1 MKSIQ
6 LSSIKKKIGAEN
18 FSILKE
24 TIFKSSYDRPSK
36 GMTLQRDRIV
46 NAIKDPQVK
55 KSLENITSKVDWFVV
70 DVVQLNS
77 FMCNLPQGL
86 EFISNPFFLTYA
98 LNVIY

>member
-18 FSILKE
+18 FSVLRD

-55 KSLENITSKVDWFVV
+55 KSLENITSKAAKLENVPITWGAEWV
-70 DVVQLNS
+70 S
-77 FMCNLPQGL
+77 FKDGPHWELPHAKY
-86 EFISNPFFLTYA
+86 PDPK
-98 LNVIY
+98 

>member
-18 FSILKE
+18 FSVLRE

-46 NAIKDPQVK
+46 NAIKTHK
-55 KSLENITSKVDWFVV
+55 
-70 DVVQLNS
+70 
-77 FMCNLPQGL
+77 
-86 EFISNPFFLTYA
+86 
-98 LNVIY
+98 

>member
-24 TIFKSSYDRPSK
+24 TIFKSSYDRPSR
-36 GMTLQRDRIV
+36 GMTLQRDKVV

-55 KSLENITSKVDWFVV
+55 KSLENITSKVDWLVV
-70 DVVQLNS
+70 DVV
-77 FMCNLPQGL
+77 
-86 EFISNPFFLTYA
+86 
-98 LNVIY
+98 

>member
-18 FSILKE
+18 FSVLRD

-55 KSLENITSKVDWFVV
+55 QSLENATSNVDWFVV
-70 DVVQLNS
+70 DVVQ
-77 FMCNLPQGL
+77 
-86 EFISNPFFLTYA
+86 
-98 LNVIY
+98 

>member
-36 GMTLQRDRIV
+36 GMTLQRDKVV
-46 NAIKDPQVK
+46 NAIKDPQIK
-55 KSLENITSKVDWFVV
+55 KSLENLTSKVDWLVV
-70 DVVQLNS
+70 DVV
-77 FMCNLPQGL
+77 
-86 EFISNPFFLTYA
+86 
-98 LNVIY
+98 